1 MEEVLTIQI
10 TVEVMVE
17 HQLDLLVELL
27 LLMVV
32 VAAVEVILVEMEKD
46 LVRAQVVQIQIITED
61 QADRAAT
68 TNQVLMVAAV
78 VLVEMVVMVLLAHL
92 NQGHLAMAD
101 QVYQIVF

>member
-10 TVEVMVE
+10 KMELMVE

-32 VAAVEVILVEMEKD
+32 VAAVELILVEMQQALE
-46 LVRAQVVQIQIITED
+46 RAQVVQIQIVTEET
-61 QADRAAT
+61 ADWAALA
-68 TNQVLMVAAV
+68 NQVLMVAAV
-78 VLVEMVVMVLLAHL
+78 VLVEMLLMVLLVHL
-92 NQGHLAMAD
+92 NQRHLVMVD

>member
-10 TVEVMVE
+10 KMELMVE
-17 HQLDLLVELL
+17 HQLDLLVELP
-27 LLMVV
+27 LLMVEA
-32 VAAVEVILVEMEKD
+32 AAVEVILVEMEQD

-61 QADRAAT
+61 QEDRAAT